1 MIGAGEV
8 RPLQYYGSTEV
19 IHSIAF
25 LQGTPHL
32 LIAGIGSKRIGMYD
46 LRSPGMANTSPNTPS
61 GGSNQPASYITK
73 AVYGIVIDTLDDNR
87 FASYGDDTAIRLWDR
102 RWPDP
107 VMTWTEMDAG
117 SSIDPRACHVS
128 MIQFSKSRRGVLG
141 SLMKDSHVVRL
152 WDILDHRREVVEQS
166 PEGGDMSSSRWSNY
180 QIARNHSRTASTVST
195 VASHPH
201 GSFTLPDGPILAR
214 TTTGDVSN
222 KVISSFTFTPP
233 QPVSSHT
240 PRILTVSRDGAL
252 DISAVLTSDIQS
264 WSSRGMLVATSRA
277 RLGLDSP
284 TKPEHIGS
292 TDEPIEIQTS
302 WKEDGEW
309 IVPEPWEVQED
320 LITPAPGDAL
330 GLGPIITT
338 TDERER
344 PGRTPAR
351 PDVPS
356 VRKTVAS
363 RSSSAAPERRAY
375 SPAALRRIPLGKH
388 RRIRSASPLPLDP
401 ESATDSADAAG
412 PDGLGVSPA
421 ISESHWRGSATPKV
435 KSAKNGTK
443 AEVTMREDISMVMRR
458 RAMKGYGM
466 KNFARNAD
474 IVAETQPD
482 MISLIDAWRWLDVS
496 RDILAVGASSRING
510 IEFNYQGV
518 LGIWDG
524 FASFSALPAPV
535 QHSHSHISDSPAYS
549 PLLSVAS
556 PQVGISRPPS
566 QRGGKRGDRHKSPQR
581 DGYDAAVGVL
591 NMRRDSVADS
601 GNGAGENGASFA
613 ALGSDAKERK
623 RFGRLGRRRLALALC
638 KSSHGRKRGHR
649 DLIIVRWLREG
660 KYTKAACWA
669 TFLNDFQLAAESL
682 MHSSDE
688 MHRIMSGIIVAAEAE
703 PDKRLKGSWRE
714 HCQKLG
720 SRLEDPYL
728 RIMLTHLAFDDW
740 STVVEEAALRLR
752 DRLNIAL
759 RFLDDSQLSQFFQSL
774 KKELERSGDLDAILF
789 TGLTTSGIRLLQRY
803 VDTTGD
809 VQTASV
815 LASLVCPGMLQD
827 ERPEKWVTAYQD
839 LLDGWRMFHQRC
851 QFDIE
856 RGEILRDL
864 VLAGDRE
871 PFEWVPR
878 QLAMRCNFC
887 DKIVNATG
895 PTDFGRGAS
904 AGTSIVHDRVR

>member
-1 MIGAGEV
+1 MQASLRRQALWDPLGSDRFIVGGNSEVKLYQWNSKAGEVRTIASQSDLAHMRCLAWSPHSTVDDLVAVGLTTGNVELLRLNSNVASLPESHNSLGAPKVATLPTKYQRPCHALEFSTIDPNYLAVGLEKARNEPSLLIWDIERSARTLPSPHASLPAFQRTVPRLPATRPALPMIGAGEV

-284 TKPEHIGS
+284 TKLEHIGS
-292 TDEPIEIQTS
+292 NDEPIGIRTS

-320 LITPAPGDAL
+320 LIAPAPGDAL
-330 GLGPIITT
+330 GLGPIIAT

-351 PDVPS
+351 VDVPS

-421 ISESHWRGSATPKV
+421 ISEAHWRGSATPKV

-443 AEVTMREDISMVMRR
+443 AEITMREDISMVMRR
-458 RAMKGYGM
+458 RATKGYGM

-474 IVAETQPD
+474 I
-482 MISLIDAWRWLDVS
+482 
-496 RDILAVGASSRING
+496 
-510 IEFNYQGV
+510 
-518 LGIWDG
+518 
-524 FASFSALPAPV
+524 
-535 QHSHSHISDSPAYS
+535 
-549 PLLSVAS
+549 
-556 PQVGISRPPS
+556 
-566 QRGGKRGDRHKSPQR
+566 
-581 DGYDAAVGVL
+581 
-591 NMRRDSVADS
+591 
-601 GNGAGENGASFA
+601 
-613 ALGSDAKERK
+613 
-623 RFGRLGRRRLALALC
+623 
-638 KSSHGRKRGHR
+638 
-649 DLIIVRWLREG
+649 
-660 KYTKAACWA
+660 
-669 TFLNDFQLAAESL
+669 
-682 MHSSDE
+682 
-688 MHRIMSGIIVAAEAE
+688 
-703 PDKRLKGSWRE
+703 
-714 HCQKLG
+714 
-720 SRLEDPYL
+720 
-728 RIMLTHLAFDDW
+728 
-740 STVVEEAALRLR
+740 
-752 DRLNIAL
+752 
-759 RFLDDSQLSQFFQSL
+759 
-774 KKELERSGDLDAILF
+774 
-789 TGLTTSGIRLLQRY
+789 
-803 VDTTGD
+803 
-809 VQTASV
+809 
-815 LASLVCPGMLQD
+815 
-827 ERPEKWVTAYQD
+827 
-839 LLDGWRMFHQRC
+839 
-851 QFDIE
+851 
-856 RGEILRDL
+856 
-864 VLAGDRE
+864 
-871 PFEWVPR
+871 
-878 QLAMRCNFC
+878 
-887 DKIVNATG
+887 
-895 PTDFGRGAS
+895 
-904 AGTSIVHDRVR
+904 